1 MSHKQLEFKE
11 ALADTD
17 YGLIV
22 GSDGGLKGI
31 WIPEGKLED
40 DIPDAIVLAGENT
53 TPLHPHCHPRRLAK
67 ILLARW

>member
-22 GSDGGLKGI
+22 GIDGGLKGI

-40 DIPDAIVLAGENT
+40 DIPDAIVSL
-53 TPLHPHCHPRRLAK
+53 C
-67 ILLARW
+67 IARFGINPNGHGHEAVLQ

>member
-31 WIPEGKLED
+31 WIPEGKLEY
-40 DIPDAIVLAGENT
+40 DIPDAIVSL
-53 TPLHPHCHPRRLAK
+53 C
-67 ILLARW
+67 IARFGIDPNGNGHEAVLQ

>member
-11 ALADTD
+11 ALDDTD

-22 GSDGGLKGI
+22 GNDGGLKGI

-40 DIPDAIVLAGENT
+40 DIPDAIVSL
-53 TPLHPHCHPRRLAK
+53 C
-67 ILLARW
+67 IARFGIDPNGNGHHTVLQ